1 MVVCAQQEQHLP
13 PREFAAATRSTV
25 SLNGSIDDRSMI
37 ARSMI
42 DRSMITRSMIDVA
55 TGERIEILPTN
66 WKRTGCH
73 GPVSGVP
80 ILATIL
86 CAVWSM
92 LISVVT
98 VVVPYYY
105 SILLSVGRLG
115 MDDCFG
121 YCASCGRTLNDG
133 LFCGDIG
140 REPSDN
146 VALNCLRT

>member
-1 MVVCAQQEQHLP
+1 
-13 PREFAAATRSTV
+13 
-25 SLNGSIDDRSMI
+25 
-37 ARSMI
+37 MI
-42 DRSMITRSMIDVA
+42 DRSMIDVA

-66 WKRTGCH
+66 WKRTGWH

-98 VVVPYYY
+98 VAVPYYY

-121 YCASCGRTLNDG
+121 YCASCDGRTLNDG